1 MASGYVSGETMLRPI
16 RVGLLI
22 MPGSA
27 AGLQRAV
34 ELATGTWGGQAF
46 PVLEA
51 GRDDQRVLRMAA
63 AMGVD
68 CLFPIS
74 DDDEPKM
81 LAQTP
86 GFDWVGSWEGRSPF
100 NRDEEGLAEHLL
112 PASALYD
119 WYRLSRLP
127 LPPVYHVSWPQDHE
141 LVDLLTVWFG
151 RFGDDHAGQADLAAF
166 GAIAQGCPLGPGLP
180 LPPWPMSI
188 ASQLT
193 ITMQDVFQ
201 QPRWKSQGVVVVEPA
216 NVSHLVSLW
225 NVRAAGQEVFPW
237 AESHADLL
245 EEPLRQWLDQM
256 ASEARPASGQPSL
269 SVWLPRGAGIPPRL
283 SALTDD
289 GRFRVM
295 PEALDMD
302 LHGCGPLMTRHVR
315 RFTADTGR
323 SEEADVPIPVLDFL
337 PRRASWTDLGMVAA
351 DIEVRSESPDPAGDT
366 GMIVPAA
373 RCVAPYLRAFI
384 PFTRPRARG
393 RVIPVRLSK
402 ETVSLA
408 PVRAD
413 LLAQKLASAAGY
425 ELSLTENGRRLHHRI
440 RLFGGVTEDS
450 LANQPAVRAVVRQVL
465 RSQYGAT
472 KAESL
477 VATASKNNG
486 GWPGRSRRR
495 RGYKDYPAQVIGTLA
510 ERGIIQPLACLKCPS
525 CASTIRLI
533 PSELGAP
540 VSCELCSASVPF
552 GTYIANGPQRPTA
565 WAMRVTSALDEAHF
579 NETIPVM
586 AALSVFHA
594 ACGKG
599 FTGTGMTYLVG
610 AELVTSAMKCE
621 IDFMIL
627 IQDAELPAVIISEAK
642 AGNPDHPAQSALLS
656 SDDLAHLEAVQDSFR
671 ALGIDC
677 WICFATTRPV
687 LEQSEI
693 DLLRRSCER
702 SLTPVFDFQGLLL
715 PVLPIVLT
723 GEDLSVPA
731 FDERHPAT
739 RVRGHFPR
747 LPALGKDTCQRQLE
761 LVDVDYT
768 TDNGDDWRARP
779 RWAGSGA

>member
-1 MASGYVSGETMLRPI
+1 MAAGYVSGETMLRPV
-16 RVGLLI
+16 RLGLAI

-63 AMGVD
+63 ALGVD
-68 CLFPIS
+68 CLFPVS
-74 DDDEPKM
+74 DDDESKV
-81 LAQTP
+81 LAKTP
-86 GFDWVGSWEGRSPF
+86 GFDWVGSWQGRSPF
-100 NRDEEGLAEHLL
+100 NRDQEGLAEHLL

-127 LPPVYHVSWPQDHE
+127 LPPVHHVSWPQDHE
-141 LVDLLTVWFG
+141 LADLLTLWFG
-151 RFGDDHAGQADLAAF
+151 RFGDDHAGQADRAAF
-166 GAIAQGCPLGPGLP
+166 EAIAQGCPLGPGLS

-201 QPRWKSQGVVVVEPA
+201 RPLWQTRGVVVIEPA
-216 NVSHLVSLW
+216 NISHLVSFW
-225 NVRAAGQEVFPW
+225 NLRAAGQEVFPW

-245 EEPLRQWLDQM
+245 EEPLRQWLDQV
-256 ASEARPASGQPSL
+256 ASATSPESGRPRL
-269 SVWLPRGAGIPPRL
+269 SVWLPRGAGIPPRV
-283 SALTDD
+283 SALTED

-295 PEALDMD
+295 PEAQDMD
-302 LHGCGPLMTRHVR
+302 LHGCGPLMTSHVR
-315 RFTADTGR
+315 RFTADTSQSG
-323 SEEADVPIPVLDFL
+323 EAEIPLPVLDFL

-351 DIEVRSESPDPAGDT
+351 DIEVRSESADLAGDT

-384 PFTRPRARG
+384 PFARPRAQG

-402 ETVSLA
+402 ETVSLM
-408 PVRAD
+408 PVRAG

-425 ELSLTENGRRLHHRI
+425 ELSLTENGRRVHHRI
-440 RLFGGVTEDS
+440 RLLGGVTEDS
-450 LANQPAVRAVVRQVL
+450 LANQPAVCAVVRQAL
-465 RSQYGAT
+465 QSPYGA
-472 KAESL
+472 KAETL
-477 VATASKNNG
+477 VATAGKNIG
-486 GWPGRSRRR
+486 RWPGNSFRR
-495 RGYKDYPAQVIGTLA
+495 RGYKDYPAQVIGTLV
-510 ERGIIQPLACLKCPS
+510 ERGILQPQACLKCPS
-525 CASTIRLI
+525 CASTIRVT
-533 PSELGAP
+533 PSELGLP
-540 VSCELCSASVPF
+540 VRCELCSASVPF
-552 GTYIANGPQRPTA
+552 GTYIANSPPRPAT
-565 WAMRVTSALDEAHF
+565 WAMRAMPALDEAHF
-579 NETIPVM
+579 SETTPVM
-586 AALSVFHA
+586 AALSVFYA

-610 AELVTSAMKCE
+610 AELVASTMKCE

-642 AGNPDHPAQSALLS
+642 AGNPNHPAPGALLS
-656 SDDLAHLEAVQDSFR
+656 SDKLADLEAVQDSFR

-677 WICFATTRPV
+677 WICFATTRPT

-702 SLTPVFDFQGLLL
+702 SLTPVFDFKGSLL
-715 PVLPIVLT
+715 PVLPIVLI
-723 GEDLSVPA
+723 GADLSVPA
-731 FDERHPAT
+731 FDEQHPAR
-739 RVRGHFPR
+739 RVHGHFPR
-747 LPALGKDTCQRQLE
+747 LPALGKDTCQRQLG
-761 LVDVDYT
+761 LADVDYVIDSDGT
-768 TDNGDDWRARP
+768 WQARP
-779 RWAGSGA
+779 QWRSDE

>member
-16 RVGLLI
+16 RVGLVI
-22 MPGSA
+22 TPGSA
-27 AGLQRAV
+27 AGLQRAI
-34 ELATGTWGGQAF
+34 ELATETWGGRAF

-51 GRDDQRVLRMAA
+51 GRDDQRALRMAA

-68 CLFPIS
+68 CLFPVG
-74 DDDEPKM
+74 DDDELKV
-81 LAQTP
+81 LAKTP
-86 GFDWVGSWEGRSPF
+86 GFDWVGSWVGRSPF
-100 NRDEEGLAEHLL
+100 NRDQEGLPEHLL

-119 WYRLSRLP
+119 WYRLSP
-127 LPPVYHVSWPQDHE
+127 LPPVHQVSWPQDHE
-141 LVDLLTVWFG
+141 LADLLAVWFG
-151 RFGDDHAGQADLAAF
+151 RFGDDHAGQADRAAF
-166 GAIAQGCPLGPGLP
+166 GAIAQECPLGPGLP

-193 ITMQDVFQ
+193 FTMQDVVQ
-201 QPRWKSQGVVVVEPA
+201 QARWQTQGVVVIEPA
-216 NVSHLVSLW
+216 NVSHLVSFW
-225 NVRAAGQEVFPW
+225 NLRAAGQEVFPW

-245 EEPLRQWLDQM
+245 ELPLRQWLDQVV
-256 ASEARPASGQPSL
+256 SEAPPESGQPRL

-283 SALTDD
+283 GALTED

-295 PEALDMD
+295 PEAQDMD
-302 LHGCGPLMTRHVR
+302 LHDCGPLMTSHVR
-315 RFTADTGR
+315 RFTVDMSR
-323 SEEADVPIPVLDFL
+323 SGEAEIPLPVLDFL

-393 RVIPVRLSK
+393 RVIPVRVSK
-402 ETVSLA
+402 ETVSLV

-413 LLAQKLASAAGY
+413 FLAEKLASAAGY
-425 ELSLTENGRRLHHRI
+425 QLSLTENGRRVHHRI
-440 RLFGGVTEDS
+440 RLLGGVTEDS
-450 LANQPAVRAVVRQVL
+450 LANQPAVRAIVRQAL
-465 RSQYGAT
+465 NSPYGAN
-472 KAESL
+472 AETL
-477 VATASKNNG
+477 VATAGKNNG

-495 RGYKDYPAQVIGTLA
+495 PGYKDYPAQVVGTLA
-510 ERGIIQPLACLKCPS
+510 QRGILQPLACLKCPS
-525 CASTIRLI
+525 CASTIRVT

-540 VSCELCSASVPF
+540 VRCELCSASVPF
-552 GTYIANGPQRPTA
+552 GTYIANSPQRPAA
-565 WAMRVTSALDEAHF
+565 WAMRVMPALDEAHF
-579 NETIPVM
+579 SETIPVM

-610 AELVTSAMKCE
+610 AELVTTAMKCE

-627 IQDAELPAVIISEAK
+627 IQDTELPVVIIGEAK
-642 AGNPDHPAQSALLS
+642 AGNPDHPAPGALLS
-656 SDDLAHLEAVQDSFR
+656 NDDLAHLEAVQDSFR

-702 SLTPVFDFQGLLL
+702 SLTPVFDFQGSLL

-723 GEDLSVPA
+723 GKDLSVPSL
-731 FDERHPAT
+731 DEHHPAT
-739 RVRGHFPR
+739 RVHGHFPR
-747 LPALGKDTCQRQLE
+747 LPALGKDTCHRQLG
-761 LVDVDYT
+761 LVDVSYT
-768 TDNGDDWRARP
+768 TGSDGNWQARP
-779 RWAGSGA
+779 RWAGSDA